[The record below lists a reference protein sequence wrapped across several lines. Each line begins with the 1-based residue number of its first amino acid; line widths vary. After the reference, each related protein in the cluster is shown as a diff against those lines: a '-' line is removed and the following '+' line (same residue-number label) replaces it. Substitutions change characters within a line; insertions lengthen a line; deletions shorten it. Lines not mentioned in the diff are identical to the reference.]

1 MTYITTDTVLEGRS
15 GPSYTTRQGGPA
27 RRRAT
32 HEVLAVPE
40 HMVAEIIDGELY
52 ASPRLARESVSP
64 LLIVAPIL
72 RTLNV
77 YRLEG
82 GRWIVAST
90 YGADDHVRAEPPS
103 SSSAGGS
110 KADQPSPTLLVISS
124 GAG

>member
-1 MTYITTDTVLEGRS
+1 ME
-15 GPSYTTRQGGPA
+15 PA
-27 RRRAT
+27 RRRAR

-77 YRLEG
+77 CRLEG

-103 SSSAGGS
+103 SSRSSAGGS

-124 GAG
+124 SAG